1 MSNQGP
7 IGFGDPNDEEL
18 PTFAGMPGDPLPTDV
33 EESTDDAVTFIEPD
47 AVPSLATQLVGT
59 GISGSLVAGLTASL
73 SGSGCAAL
81 EFAAGGRPGV
91 ILINV
96 STALDAG
103 RRTRCVAR
111 EFASNLGLPGRL
123 DRPGSV
129 FGPSGPVAGFAPRD
143 LVLLRMLYD
152 PRLRNGMG
160 AAEARPLLPAVA
172 AAALAP

>member
-1 MSNQGP
+1 MGLERARRIDFDYARGSGRWLP
-7 IGFGDPNDEEL
+7 KEGDR
-18 PTFAGMPGDPLPTDV
+18 A
-33 EESTDDAVTFIEPD
+33 
-47 AVPSLATQLVGT
+47 
-59 GISGSLVAGLTASL
+59 AGLPAQASEEAE
-73 SGSGCAAL
+73 GAV
-81 EFAAGGRPGV
+81 GGASNAVGAHVEGELAQDRVDPPVGAPAEEV
-91 ILINV
+91 V
-96 STALDAG
+96 RGGLD
-103 RRTRCVAR
+103 RVPRCVAR